1 MPADRATLDPS
12 QPKDAHIQERLERN
26 LIIWIS
32 SVRPDGRPHSVPVWF
47 LWEDGTVLIFSRPD
61 QKIKNLRA
69 NPRVV
74 LALDDTQ
81 GGDDVVL
88 FEGTAELLDS
98 STISTAHPA
107 YAAKYKA
114 QLDRFQWTPESMAQD
129 YSQPIRITP
138 TRFLFR

>member
-1 MPADRATLDPS
+1 MPADPATLDPG

-26 LIIWIS
+26 VIIWIT

-81 GGDDVVL
+81 GGDDVIL
-88 FEGTAELLDS
+88 FEGTAALLPTPS
-98 STISTAHPA
+98 LEVMNPA
-107 YAAKYKA
+107 YAAKYQR
-114 QLDRFQWTPESMAQD
+114 QLDAFQWTRESMAQD

>member
-88 FEGTAELLDS
+88 FEGTTELLPTPS
-98 STISTAHPA
+98 LEVMNAA
-107 YAAKYKA
+107 YAAKYQR
-114 QLDRFQWTPESMAQD
+114 QLAEFQWTRESMAQD
-129 YSQPIRITP
+129 YSQPIRVTP

>member
-1 MPADRATLDPS
+1 MPANPATLDSS

-26 LIIWIS
+26 VIIWIT

-81 GGDDVVL
+81 GGDDVIL
-88 FEGTAELLDS
+88 FEGTAELLPTPS
-98 STISTAHPA
+98 LEVMNPA
-107 YAAKYKA
+107 YAAKYQR
-114 QLDRFQWTPESMAQD
+114 QLDAFQWTRESMAQD